1 MKFADRSVRPEVN
14 ARQRDAPSGALV
26 FVMANDRKPLKVED
40 ALNETCPWSGKPIKA
55 NALTLWDGSVVG
67 FSRRD
72 YRDKF
77 DKAIAHFEDARMKKQ
92 ARILTL

>member
-1 MKFADRSVRPEVN
+1 
-14 ARQRDAPSGALV
+14 
-26 FVMANDRKPLKVED
+26 MANDHRQLKIED
-40 ALNETCPWSGKPIKA
+40 ALNQTCPWSGKPIKA
-55 NALTLWDGSVVG
+55 TALTLWDGAVVG